1 MNDDVLL
8 PVVLLGGLATYL
20 IRYLPVAVCDRLKG
34 RGVAPPRL
42 HRFLMALG
50 PSAIAALLVLSLVDF
65 LPMARL
71 GQSAP
76 KVAAAL
82 LAVFVLHR
90 LTANPALA
98 TLAGAVAYGLAGW
111 IAGL

>member
-1 MNDDVLL
+1 MLL

-20 IRYLPVAVCDRLKG
+20 IRYLPLAVCDRLKG
-34 RGVAPPRL
+34 RGVAPRL

-71 GQSAP
+71 GQSTP

-98 TLAGAVAYGLAGW
+98 TLAGAVTYGLTGW
-111 IAGL
+111 IGSL